1 MNTSPNPNSTTPLST
16 LDQDGEAVY
25 EKQLKAA
32 LEPQHSGEFVAIE
45 PSSGRYFLGETA
57 TAALVAAR
65 NAMPDS
71 LFFLTRVGR
80 TSAHKIGGHGSRIQH
95 PQPSE

>member
-1 MNTSPNPNSTTPLST
+1 MSTSLNTNSTMPNST

-25 EKQLKAA
+25 EKHLKAA

-80 TSAHKIGGHGSRIQH
+80 TSEHKIGGHGSRIR
-95 PQPSE
+95 